1 MCQRR
6 WPLKFKDELDRNNQR
21 EVREGQE
28 VSLIYKRATL
38 KNPQESESWNGWGQL
53 TQKRV
58 IVILELFIAAS
69 SPLLSHM

>member
-28 VSLIYKRATL
+28 VSLIYKRAML

-69 SPLLSHM
+69 SLLSHM